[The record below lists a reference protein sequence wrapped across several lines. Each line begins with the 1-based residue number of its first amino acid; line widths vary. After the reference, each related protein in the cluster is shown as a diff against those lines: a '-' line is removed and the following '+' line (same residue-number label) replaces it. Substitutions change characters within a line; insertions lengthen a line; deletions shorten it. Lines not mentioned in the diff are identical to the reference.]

1 MWGMQMLARI
11 TLLILA
17 TTLLAG
23 CTAISTGIQYAIIR
37 PFINDPK
44 PLHHAAQS
52 GDAEAAQ
59 KLIADG
65 AKVNATAY
73 GPAWTPLHL
82 AARDGHLTVVR
93 LLVANDA
100 KVNQKDR
107 AGDTPLDLAADHPKI
122 SDFLRQ
128 HGGIKKTETE
138 NPK

>member
-1 MWGMQMLARI
+1 MVGMQMLARI

-17 TTLLAG
+17 ATLLTG

-44 PLHHAAQS
+44 PLHQAAQS
-52 GDAEAAQ
+52 GDVAAAEQ
-59 KLIADG
+59 LIAGG

-82 AARDGHLTVVR
+82 AARDGHLAVVK
-93 LLVANDA
+93 LLVANGA
-100 KVNQKDR
+100 KVNTKDR
-107 AGDTPLDLAADHPKI
+107 AGDRPLDLAAEHPEI

-128 HGGIKKTETE
+128 HGGIKRTETE
-138 NPK
+138 SPK